1 MYINETINE
10 STLCVTQLK
19 STAIIGAKALYTF
32 EKKNAFIAI
41 LFYKRIANQLFV
53 TRMWYI
59 NYMKIP
65 IQTIV
70 NHYSILSETNMII
83 FPI

>member
-10 STLCVTQLK
+10 STLCVTQSK
-19 STAIIGAKALYTF
+19 STTIIGAKALYDTHL
-32 EKKNAFIAI
+32 KKNAFIAI
-41 LFYKRIANQLFV
+41 LFYKRKTNQLFV

-59 NYMKIP
+59 NYMQIP
-65 IQTIV
+65 FQTIV
-70 NHYSILSETNMII
+70 NHYSETNMNI